1 MNIQFMSVDARDFAM
16 IDPNSEQIVTFTEAA
31 KLPPRRNVA
40 TLFRWR
46 QRGIRNVKL
55 ETMMY
60 GGRRVTSLEALD
72 RFFARVTAAADGEPA
87 RAETPRRRKRQIER
101 AERRAE
107 ELGL

>member
-1 MNIQFMSVDARDFAM
+1 M
-16 IDPNSEQIVTFTEAA
+16 IDPLSERIVTLTEAA

-46 QRGIRNVKL
+46 QAGIRNVKL

-60 GGRRVTSLEALD
+60 GGRRVTSIEALD
-72 RFFARVTAAADGEPA
+72 RFFERVTAAADGMPV
-87 RAETPRRRKRQIER
+87 RAETPRQRERKIER
-101 AERRAE
+101 AERRAD

>member
-1 MNIQFMSVDARDFAM
+1 M
-16 IDPNSEQIVTFTEAA
+16 IDPQTEHIVTFTEAA

-46 QRGIRNVKL
+46 SPGIRNVKL
-55 ETMMY
+55 ESMMY

-72 RFFARVTAAADGEPA
+72 RFFERVTAAADGVPV
-87 RAETPRRRKRQIER
+87 RAETPRQRDRQIER

-107 ELGL
+107 QLGL